1 MSRYL
6 VSARKY
12 RPQTFGEVV
21 GQEHV
26 AETLRNAL
34 RLDRL
39 AHAYLFSGPR
49 GVGKTTA
56 ARILAKAI
64 NCETPLEDRLDAE
77 PCRTCASCRD
87 FEEGRSLNIIE
98 IDAAS
103 NNKVDDIREL
113 RETVR
118 VPPQGARRKV
128 YIVDEVHMLSTSAF
142 NALLK
147 TLEEPPPY
155 VLFIF
160 ATTEPHKVLPTILSR
175 CQRFDFRRIALDDAV
190 THLRHICAEEGFT
203 ADDASLMLVAK
214 KGDGALRDTLSAFDQ
229 AVALVGQ
236 DLRYD
241 ALAEALGVVGVDLF
255 FETTDA
261 VQRRSGADLLAL
273 VDRIV
278 RRGHDL
284 TEYLVGLQEHLRNL
298 LVARTLPDARL
309 VEADESTR
317 VRYQTVAQAFTE
329 PDLLRLL
336 ALVAEAEEALK
347 TAAQPRLRLELT
359 LLKAVALASVR
370 DLNAAMNAVARLEKM
385 ARDGTI
391 PALPTS
397 VAEPAST
404 PSAPAPT
411 RTIADERAPAEPPEA
426 PQQVETETPIAQ
438 PKASTPPEAPAP
450 EPAAPQPS
458 PVSRRDDRDDDAPLD
473 PPAPSAPRRPI
484 PPSPAS
490 APPRPDEPELSLGNL
505 FAAPTIKRRA
515 DRNRPPESRAAEPA
529 AVYTAHAES
538 AASPSTFGAV
548 LAAWPRA
555 VQALGS
561 PRLTAALADAI
572 PEALDGSGALTVR
585 LDNALAAD
593 ALLDAADALAAH
605 LRDAAPVRTVRARV
619 EVPVSSGDGRGSA
632 EPDDPH
638 ARIRRI
644 RDENAVAA
652 ALLDALGGEIA

>member
-64 NCETPLEDRLDAE
+64 NCETPLADRPDAE

-113 RETVR
+113 RDTVR

-190 THLRHICAEEGFT
+190 EHLRHICAEEGFT
-203 ADDASLMLVAK
+203 ADDASLMLIAK

-229 AVALVGQ
+229 AVALIGQ

-261 VQRRSGADLLAL
+261 VQQRSGAALLAL

-309 VEADESTR
+309 VEADDTTR
-317 VRYQTVAQAFTE
+317 ARYRDAAQAFSE

-347 TAAQPRLRLELT
+347 IAAQPRLRLELT

-391 PALPTS
+391 PTLPTVPEPPAAMPSS
-397 VAEPAST
+397 VSN
-404 PSAPAPT
+404 
-411 RTIADERAPAEPPEA
+411 RTMADERTPVETPHGGDSTTTNAEPPTPKSA
-426 PQQVETETPIAQ
+426 P
-438 PKASTPPEAPAP
+438 SPPP
-450 EPAAPQPS
+450 
-458 PVSRRDDRDDDAPLD
+458 PVSRRDDRADDTPPEPPTAPPRQPI
-473 PPAPSAPRRPI
+473 PPAPTSAP
-484 PPSPAS
+484 A
-490 APPRPDEPELSLGNL
+490 RPDEPELSLGSL
-505 FAAPTIKRRA
+505 FTGPTIKRRA
-515 DRNRPPESRAAEPA
+515 DRNRPAPQDLSARAAEPTSDYA
-529 AVYTAHAES
+529 AAPETPVA
-538 AASPSTFGAV
+538 PSNALGAIG
-548 LAAWPRA
+548 AAWSFA
-555 VQALGS
+555 VQSLGS
-561 PRLTAALADAI
+561 PRLTAALADAV

-585 LDNALAAD
+585 LDNVLAAD
-593 ALLDAADALAAH
+593 ALRDAADALIVR
-605 LRDAAPVRTVRARV
+605 LRETAPVRTVRPRV
-619 EVPVSSGDGRGSA
+619 EAAATSGDGRSTA
-632 EPDDPH
+632 EPSDPY
-638 ARIRRI
+638 ALVRRL

-652 ALLDALGGEIA
+652 ALLDALGGEVA